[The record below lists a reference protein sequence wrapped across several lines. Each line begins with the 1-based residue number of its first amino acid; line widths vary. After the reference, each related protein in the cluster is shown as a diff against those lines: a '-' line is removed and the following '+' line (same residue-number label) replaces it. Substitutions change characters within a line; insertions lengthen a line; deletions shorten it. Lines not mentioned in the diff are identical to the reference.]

1 MYHID
6 SACFEITT
14 IFHEEPNNNSHYSNR
29 DHDNDE
35 TDEYAYKLSIVN
47 CEKYQSKSKT
57 KAKNIFGMLSS
68 IE

>member
-1 MYHID
+1 MISIATVYLIQLPTEQ
-6 SACFEITT
+6 SPTR
-14 IFHEEPNNNSHYSNR
+14 NLNSIQLYIIVY
-29 DHDNDE
+29 E
-35 TDEYAYKLSIVN
+35 TSSIVN